1 MRITAPPSSFTALTD
16 GTAPPS
22 PLPSPSS
29 FLIPTTA
36 PSLVSKYLSLKI
48 GSGLPLLLLPLPSSS
63 SSSPRPPSFPFY
75 FCLLRPPHKY
85 SLLLLPPFAIYSF
98 FFLVSLLCSLLPPL
112 PLPL

>member
-22 PLPSPSS
+22 SLPSPSS

-48 GSGLPLLLLPLPSSS
+48 GSGLPLFLISPSSLSSPLPPFFFLLSPSSLLSLFLSSSLLLPPSPFLSPSS
-63 SSSPRPPSFPFY
+63 FF
-75 FCLLRPPHKY
+75 F
-85 SLLLLPPFAIYSF
+85 LLLLPHPHS
-98 FFLVSLLCSLLPPL
+98 
-112 PLPL
+112 